1 VAVGKES
8 AVAAIGSVNVSG
20 GGDAK
25 AVAAALAR
33 ILGQPAPT
41 FTGDNWPVK
50 VTEDVTT
57 YVEDDRPEENDGYEV
72 DIDVWSWPGREAT
85 EAATAEVY
93 DLLVR
98 KTDWSLRLLTVGG
111 APIAHRPAVTRAS

>member
-1 VAVGKES
+1 M
-8 AVAAIGSVNVSG
+8 AAIGSVNVSG

-33 ILGQPAPT
+33 IVGQAAPT

-50 VTEDVTT
+50 VSEDVTA
-57 YVEDDRPEENDGYEV
+57 YVEDDWPDENDGYEV
-72 DIDVWSWPGREAT
+72 DIDVWSWPCREAT
-85 EAATAEVY
+85 DSATAEVY
-93 DLLVR
+93 ELLVR
-98 KTDWSLRLLTVGG
+98 STDWSLRLLTVGG